1 MNGIA
6 RKMAKRSGMYR
17 LTGIAVLAVSLGA
30 AAGCA
35 VTPLDRAVDATTGR
49 VSERVAAAP
58 GWPPATGEMDAAPEI
73 LEPLTLPAALAIAFT
88 RNPDIRRQYA
98 RLGIAHADLQDVAR
112 IANPTLSLAWLSP
125 DNGGRDQTTQ
135 GISASFAD
143 LLLLPARRR
152 LSAAEFRRV
161 EFAVG
166 SELVALAHEVETSW
180 HGHGGTRQVAEMR
193 AAVAEAAQIEA
204 ELAGRYH
211 EAGNISRLQL
221 DLQRA
226 AAARARIQ
234 ALHAQSDAAAS
245 RAQLAN
251 LLGLAASAAWRTVD
265 RLALPPDTTLSRDRL
280 TERALSQRLDLAA
293 AREEVAMHEDA
304 LGVTGRWRLLGS
316 VDAGYERERET
327 DGSEIRGPTLNLE
340 LPLFNQGQGGVARAE
355 ARLLDAR
362 ARAEAL
368 ALVVENEVTT
378 GVLRLALARD
388 ISERYRRDLLPASAS
403 AVARRQERVNYML
416 VSPFELIQTR
426 REEYDAWQNY
436 FESVRDY
443 WIARTALRAATGGLL
458 PGDEETL
465 PLTIGADE
473 IVAPAA
479 ESTEQD
485 GKSHEHHGERP

>member
-1 MNGIA
+1 MNALIRIA
-6 RKMAKRSGMYR
+6 A
-17 LTGIAVLAVSLGA
+17 LAAVLAAV
-30 AAGCA
+30 AGCA
-35 VTPLDRAVDATTGR
+35 VAPLDGAADAAAGR
-49 VSERVAAAP
+49 VKERVSVEPEWPPETGEPHAAP
-58 GWPPATGEMDAAPEI
+58 DI
-73 LEPLTLPAALAIAFT
+73 REPLTLPAALAVAFT
-88 RNPDIRRQYA
+88 RNPGIRKQYA
-98 RLGIAHADLQDVAR
+98 TLGIAHADLQDAAR

-166 SELVALAHEVETSW
+166 SELVALAHEVEMSW
-180 HGHGGTRQVAEMR
+180 YAHVGSLQVAAMR
-193 AAVAEAAQIEA
+193 AAVAEAAQNEA
-204 ELAGRYH
+204 ELAERYH

-221 DLQRA
+221 DLRQA
-226 AAARARIQ
+226 AAARADIE

-251 LLGLAASAAWRTVD
+251 RLGLPAKAAWRTVD
-265 RLALPPDTTLSRDRL
+265 RLASPPDTTLSRDGL

-293 AREEVAMHEDA
+293 AREEVAMLEDA
-304 LGVTGRWRLLGS
+304 LGVTGRWRLLGT
-316 VDAGYERERET
+316 VDAGYEHERET

-340 LPLFNQGQGGVARAE
+340 LPLFNQGQGAVARAE

-368 ALVVENEVTT
+368 ALTVENEVTT
-378 GVLRLALARD
+378 GILRLALARD
-388 ISERYRRDLLPASAS
+388 ISERYRRELLPASAS
-403 AVARRQERVNYML
+403 AVARQQERVNYML
-416 VSPFELIQTR
+416 ASPFELIRTR
-426 REEYDAWQNY
+426 RDEYDAWQDY

-465 PLTIGADE
+465 PLTIGMGE
-473 IVAPAA
+473 FKG
-479 ESTEQD
+479 EQ
-485 GKSHEHHGERP
+485 P

>member
-1 MNGIA
+1 MNFLI
-6 RKMAKRSGMYR
+6 RMA
-17 LTGIAVLAVSLGA
+17 ALAVVPVIG
-30 AAGCA
+30 AGCA
-35 VTPLDRAVDATTGR
+35 VAPFDRAADAAADR
-49 VSERVAAAP
+49 VSERVTVAP
-58 GWPPATGEMDAAPEI
+58 EWPPDTGEIEAAPEI

-88 RNPDIRRQYA
+88 RNPGIRRQYA
-98 RLGIAHADLQDVAR
+98 RLGIAHADLQDAAR

-125 DNGGRDQTTQ
+125 RDGGRDQTTQ

-143 LLLLPARRR
+143 LLLLSARRR

-161 EFAVG
+161 ELAVG

-180 HGHGGTRQVAEMR
+180 HAHVGALQVAAMR
-193 AAVAEAAQIEA
+193 AAVADAAQKEA
-204 ELAGRYH
+204 ELAKRFH

-221 DLQRA
+221 DLQQA
-226 AAARARIQ
+226 ATARARIE

-251 LLGLAASAAWRTVD
+251 LLGLAANAAWRTVD
-265 RLALPPDTTLSRDRL
+265 RLALPPDTTLSRDGL

-316 VDAGYERERET
+316 VDAGYQRERET

-340 LPLFNQGQGGVARAE
+340 LPLFNQGQGAVARAE

-362 ARAEAL
+362 VRAEAL

-388 ISERYRRDLLPASAS
+388 VSERYRRELLPASAS
-403 AVARRQERVNYML
+403 AVARQQERVNYML
-416 VSPFELIQTR
+416 VSPFELIQTKR
-426 REEYDAWQNY
+426 DEYDAWQDY

-443 WIARTALRAATGGLL
+443 WIARTVLRAATGGVL
-458 PGDEETL
+458 PGDEESL
-465 PLTIGADE
+465 PLTIGVEE
-473 IVAPAA
+473 IVAPSP
-479 ESTEQD
+479 ESSEEDEMQ
-485 GKSHEHHGERP
+485 HEHHGEQP

>member
-1 MNGIA
+1 MNALIRIA
-6 RKMAKRSGMYR
+6 AFA
-17 LTGIAVLAVSLGA
+17 AVLA

-35 VTPLDRAVDATTGR
+35 VAPLDRAADAAAGR
-49 VSERVAAAP
+49 VKERVSVEP
-58 GWPPATGEMDAAPEI
+58 EWPPETGETYAAPEI
-73 LEPLTLPAALAIAFT
+73 REPLTLPAALAVAFT
-88 RNPDIRRQYA
+88 RNPGIRRQYA
-98 RLGIAHADLQDVAR
+98 ALGIAHADLQDAAR

-161 EFAVG
+161 ELAVG

-180 HGHGGTRQVAEMR
+180 HAHVGALQVAAMR
-193 AAVAEAAQIEA
+193 AAVAEAAQNEA
-204 ELAGRYH
+204 ELAERYH
-211 EAGNISRLQL
+211 AAGNISRLQL
-221 DLQRA
+221 DLRQA
-226 AAARARIQ
+226 AAARAGIE

-251 LLGLAASAAWRTVD
+251 LLGLPAKAAWRTVD
-265 RLALPPDTTLSRDRL
+265 RLALPPDTTLSRDGL

-293 AREEVAMHEDA
+293 AREEVAMLEDA
-304 LGVTGRWRLLGS
+304 LGVTARWRLFGP
-316 VDAGYERERET
+316 VDAGYKRERET
-327 DGSEIRGPTLNLE
+327 DGSELRGPTLSLE
-340 LPLFNQGQGGVARAE
+340 LPLFNQGQGAVARAE
-355 ARLLDAR
+355 SRLLDAR

-368 ALVVENEVTT
+368 ALTVENEVTA
-378 GVLRLALARD
+378 GVEQLVLARN
-388 ISERYRRDLLPASAS
+388 ISERYRGELLPASAS
-403 AVARRQERVNYML
+403 AVARQQERVNYML
-416 VSPFELIQTR
+416 VSPFELIHAR
-426 REEYDAWQNY
+426 RDEYDAWQDY

-465 PLTIGADE
+465 PLTIGVDE

-485 GKSHEHHGERP
+485 EKSHEQHGEQP

>member
-1 MNGIA
+1 MNRLKRIA
-6 RKMAKRSGMYR
+6 
-17 LTGIAVLAVSLGA
+17 ILAASLGA
-30 AAGCA
+30 GAGCA
-35 VTPLDRAVDATTGR
+35 VTPLDRAVDVTTGR
-49 VSERVAAAP
+49 VGDRVAVVP
-58 GWPPATGEMDAAPEI
+58 DWPPDTGETDAAPEI

-88 RNPDIRRQYA
+88 RNPGIRRQYA
-98 RLGIAHADLQDVAR
+98 SLGIAHADLQDAAR

-125 DNGGRDQTTQ
+125 NNGGRDQTTQ

-143 LLLLPARRR
+143 LLLLPARGR

-180 HGHGGTRQVAEMR
+180 HAHVGALQIAAMR
-193 AAVAEAAQIEA
+193 VAVAEATQKEA
-204 ELAGRYH
+204 ELAKRFH

-221 DLQRA
+221 DLQQA
-226 AAARARIQ
+226 TAARAGIE
-234 ALHAQSDAAAS
+234 ALRAQSDAAAS

-251 LLGLAASAAWRTVD
+251 LLGLSTNGAWRTVV
-265 RLALPPDTTLSRDRL
+265 RLASPPEAPLSRDEL
-280 TERALSQRLDLAA
+280 TGRALTQRLDFAA
-293 AREEVAMHEDA
+293 AREEVAMLEDA

-316 VDAGYERERET
+316 VDAGYTRERET

-340 LPLFNQGQGGVARAE
+340 LPLFNQGQAAVARAE

-368 ALVVENEVTT
+368 ALAVENEVTT
-378 GVLRLALARD
+378 GVEQLALARD
-388 ISERYRRDLLPASAS
+388 ISERYRRELLPSSAS
-403 AVARRQERVNYML
+403 AVARQQERVNYML
-416 VSPFELIQTR
+416 VSPFELIQTKR
-426 REEYDAWQNY
+426 DEYDAWQDY

-458 PGDEETL
+458 PGDEESL
-465 PLTIGADE
+465 PLTIGVDE

-479 ESTEQD
+479 EPTEQ
-485 GKSHEHHGERP
+485 GEKSHEHHGEQP